1 MRNAL
6 NRTTKETGMPGLT
19 KERAPVRRHVAF
31 VINSLAGGG
40 AERVMCTLLRASE
53 EEGRDIDIT
62 LILLDQE
69 PAAYAVPDWVHIEQ
83 LDCRHSFARS
93 LGQLFGAL
101 RRQRPDVVLSF
112 LTRANIAAAL
122 ACRALGIPAVI
133 SERVNTSSHLGAGR
147 SAALARLLVRF
158 CYPLARKIIAVS
170 PGVAD
175 DLVGAF
181 GIARKALTVIANPVD
196 LDGIRRQG
204 DDTPAVAPGV
214 PYVMAMGRLV
224 PNKNFAMLIEAYA
237 QAEMSEQLLILGEG
251 PERANLQALIV
262 RLGLE
267 GRVHLPGFCA
277 NPYAVLK
284 HAALFVL
291 PSNAEGFP
299 NSLLEAMTLRVPV
312 VSTNCLSGPAEVL
325 AEVARERVGEA
336 VTYAPHGILVTPDN
350 VAAMAA
356 GLRAMNNLDRRASYA
371 DKAARR
377 AADFSVVRAKN
388 AYWDVLRAEIAPHE
402 AAPAA
407 ALRAQ

>member
-1 MRNAL
+1 MSGPTPA
-6 NRTTKETGMPGLT
+6 
-19 KERAPVRRHVAF
+19 RRRVAF
-31 VINSLAGGG
+31 IINSLAGGG

-53 EEGRDIDIT
+53 EERRDFDIT

-69 PAAYAVPDWVHIEQ
+69 PAAYTVPDWVHIEQ

-93 LGQLFGAL
+93 LGQLFVTL
-101 RRQRPDVVLSF
+101 RRLRPHVVLSF

-122 ACRALGIPAVI
+122 ACRALSIPAVI
-133 SERVNTSSHLGAGR
+133 SERVNTSSHLGKGAG
-147 SAALARLLVRF
+147 ATLARILVRV

-175 DLVGAF
+175 DLNEAF
-181 GIARKALTVIANPVD
+181 GIARKKLMVIANPVD

-204 DDTPAVAPGV
+204 GEAPAVVPGV
-214 PYVMAMGRLV
+214 PYIMAMGRLV

-237 QAEMSEQLLILGEG
+237 QAQMSEQLFILGEG
-251 PERANLQALIV
+251 SERENLQALIA
-262 RLGLE
+262 RLGLQ

-325 AEVARERVGEA
+325 AEVARERVSEP

-350 VAAMAA
+350 VADMASGLQAMKD
-356 GLRAMNNLDRRASYA
+356 LERRAGYA
-371 DKAARR
+371 DKAERR
-377 AADFSVVRAKN
+377 AADFSVARAKN
-388 AYWDVLRAEIAPHE
+388 AYWDALRAEITPLALAS
-402 AAPAA
+402 AAP
-407 ALRAQ
+407 LSAQ

>member
-1 MRNAL
+1 
-6 NRTTKETGMPGLT
+6 MPGLP
-19 KERAPVRRHVAF
+19 KDEILVRRHVVF

-53 EEGRDIDIT
+53 EERRDFDVT
-62 LILLDQE
+62 LVLLDRE
-69 PAAYAVPDWVHIEQ
+69 PPAYSVPDWVRVEQ
-83 LDCRHSFARS
+83 LDCRHSFVRS
-93 LGQLFGAL
+93 LSELFGAL
-101 RRQRPDVVLSF
+101 KMLRPDVVLSF

-122 ACRALGIPAVI
+122 ACRGLGIPVVI
-133 SERVNTSSHLGAGR
+133 SERVNTSSHLGTGR
-147 SAALARLLVRF
+147 SAMLARLLVRF

-175 DLVGAF
+175 DLADAF
-181 GIARKALTVIANPVD
+181 GIARRKLVVIANPVD

-204 DDTPAVAPGV
+204 NEAPAVVPGV

-237 QAEMSEQLLILGEG
+237 QADMGEQLFILGEG
-251 PERANLQALIV
+251 PERANLQAHIA

-325 AEVARERVGEA
+325 AEIAREQVSEG
-336 VTYAPHGILVTPDN
+336 VTYAPHGILVTTDN
-350 VAAMAA
+350 IADMAA
-356 GLRAMNNLDRRASYA
+356 GLRAMKDLERRASYA
-371 DKAARR
+371 EKAVRR
-377 AADFSVVRAKN
+377 AADFSVARAKN
-388 AYWDVLRAEIAPHE
+388 AYWGVLRAEIAPQAASI
-402 AAPAA
+402 AAP
-407 ALRAQ
+407 LRAQ

>member
-1 MRNAL
+1 M
-6 NRTTKETGMPGLT
+6 TGPT
-19 KERAPVRRHVAF
+19 SARRRVAF
-31 VINSLAGGG
+31 IINSLAGGG

-53 EEGRDIDIT
+53 EERRDFDIT

-93 LGQLFGAL
+93 VTQLLGAL
-101 RRQRPDVVLSF
+101 KRLRPEVALSF

-122 ACRALGIPAVI
+122 ACRVLGIPAVI
-133 SERVNTSSHLGAGR
+133 SERVNTSSHLGKGAG
-147 SAALARLLVRF
+147 AALARILVRL
-158 CYPLARKIIAVS
+158 CYPLAGKIIAVS

-175 DLVGAF
+175 DLAEAF
-181 GIARKALTVIANPVD
+181 GIARKKLMVIANPVD

-204 DDTPAVAPGV
+204 DEAPAVVPGV
-214 PYVMAMGRLV
+214 PYIMAMGRLV
-224 PNKNFAMLIEAYA
+224 PNKNFAMLIGAYA
-237 QAEMSEQLLILGEG
+237 QAEMSEQLFILGEG
-251 PERANLQALIV
+251 AERENLQVLIAK
-262 RLGLE
+262 LGLQ

-325 AEVARERVGEA
+325 AEIARERVSEA

-350 VAAMAA
+350 VADMAS
-356 GLRAMNNLDRRASYA
+356 GLRAMKDLERRASYA
-371 DKAARR
+371 EKAEWR
-377 AADFSVVRAKN
+377 ATDFSVARAKN
-388 AYWDVLRAEIAPHE
+388 AYWDALRAEMTPRAVAS
-402 AAPAA
+402 AAP
-407 ALRAQ
+407 LRAQ

>member
-1 MRNAL
+1 M
-6 NRTTKETGMPGLT
+6 TGSLT
-19 KERAPVRRHVAF
+19 HAAPARRHVAF
-31 VINSLAGGG
+31 IINSLAGGG

-53 EEGRDIDIT
+53 EERRDFDVT

-69 PAAYAVPDWVHIEQ
+69 PPAYAVPDWVRIEQ

-93 LGQLFGAL
+93 VGQLFTAL
-101 RRQRPDVVLSF
+101 KRLRPDVILSF
-112 LTRANIAAAL
+112 LTRANIAAVL
-122 ACRALGIPAVI
+122 TCRALGIPAVI
-133 SERVNTSSHLGAGR
+133 SERVNTSSHLGNGGGAT
-147 SAALARLLVRF
+147 LARLLVRF

-175 DLVGAF
+175 DLVDAF
-181 GIARKALTVIANPVD
+181 GIARKKLAVIANPVD

-204 DDTPAVAPGV
+204 DEAPAVVPGT

-237 QAEMSEQLLILGEG
+237 QATMSEQLFILGEG
-251 PERANLQALIV
+251 AERANLQALIA

-312 VSTNCLSGPAEVL
+312 VSTNCQSGPAEVL
-325 AEVARERVGEA
+325 AEIARERVSEA

-350 VAAMAA
+350 VTDMAA
-356 GLRAMNNLDRRASYA
+356 GLRAMSDLERRASYA

-377 AADFSVVRAKN
+377 AADFSVARAKN
-388 AYWDVLRAEIAPHE
+388 AYWDVLRAEITPQAATMAP
-402 AAPAA
+402 P
-407 ALRAQ
+407 LRAQ